1 MTRPISIADA
11 EHYTWGDACDGWHL
25 LRSPDLSVVQERV
38 PAGAG
43 EVMHFHKL
51 SCQFFYILEGEG
63 TIALE
68 QQEFA
73 LHQGHGLEIAPGVLH
88 RFCNRTLQDVV
99 FLVISRL
106 PSHGDRVDL

>member
-1 MTRPISIADA
+1 MIRPISSADA

-68 QQEFA
+68 QQSRCTKDMA
-73 LHQGHGLEIAPGVLH
+73 LRSRPVYCTVSVIAL
-88 RFCNRTLQDVV
+88 
-99 FLVISRL
+99 SRMW
-106 PSHGDRVDL
+106 SSW